1 MMTTKNKSNFGTTF
15 SVDSERL
22 PAYNMGFVNMLEFVQ
37 AATLFFQRYK
47 FIF

>member
-1 MMTTKNKSNFGTTF
+1 MTDKETQLVTAPTSYAG
-15 SVDSERL
+15 
-22 PAYNMGFVNMLEFVQ
+22 FVQ